1 MQQIYLSGYSTT
13 ISESIQPQKYD
24 AKRLAIDNQKY
35 KKTDFLK
42 RLTKMQHFDK
52 VKVVRLTE
60 IIEIWTSFSQS
71 QTHFDEKF
79 RH

>member
-1 MQQIYLSGYSTT
+1 MLKDELLT
-13 ISESIQPQKYD
+13 IK
-24 AKRLAIDNQKY
+24 NT

-60 IIEIWTSFSQS
+60 INEIWTSFSQ
-71 QTHFDEKF
+71 
-79 RH
+79 

>member
-13 ISESIQPQKYD
+13 IRESIQPQKYD
-24 AKRLAIDNQKY
+24 AKRRAINDQKY
-35 KKTDFLK
+35 KKKTDFLK

-60 IIEIWTSFSQS
+60 INEIWTSFSQ
-71 QTHFDEKF
+71 
-79 RH
+79 